1 MNAFSWIHLEIAE
14 FVLMCRVEDIHVL
27 ALHKCLTCREIQWGS
42 GSSSLVPRLTYIS
55 DYCIN
60 VYAQISM
67 HNKISISLYPC
78 VALYE
83 VRDQVCS
90 HFSSDCGGL
99 SRPVA
104 YELPLSGKIYAV

>member
-1 MNAFSWIHLEIAE
+1 MYGNP
-14 FVLMCRVEDIHVL
+14 
-27 ALHKCLTCREIQWGS
+27 TS
-42 GSSSLVPRLTYIS
+42 GSSSLVLTYVS

-60 VYAQISM
+60 YIYVYAQISM

-90 HFSSDCGGL
+90 HSSSDCSGL

-104 YELPLSGKIYAV
+104 PVYSTLIGPSA

>member
-1 MNAFSWIHLEIAE
+1 MYGNP
-14 FVLMCRVEDIHVL
+14 
-27 ALHKCLTCREIQWGS
+27 TS
-42 GSSSLVPRLTYIS
+42 GSSSLVLRCTYVS

-60 VYAQISM
+60 YIYVYAQISM
-67 HNKISISLYPC
+67 HNKISISLYPF

-90 HFSSDCGGL
+90 HFSSDCSGL

-104 YELPLSGKIYAV
+104 LVYSTLIGPSAYYSH